1 MKKILIIEDDP
12 DIVALVDVHLKDLN
26 CAVEKCGDGESGL
39 AAALTGEYDLIILD
53 LMLPRLDGI
62 QVCQNLRGRHVNT
75 PLIMLTAKS
84 EEIDRVLGLEIGADD
99 YIVKPFSVREL
110 IARVKAQLRRTQ
122 LDKDTINNLA
132 NTIVRHNGLIIDLE
146 KRKVEVDS
154 RNVDLSPKEFEL
166 LLLLASHPGKSYT
179 RASLLNQVWGYDF
192 DGFEHTVNSHINRLR
207 AKIEPDV
214 SKPKYI
220 LTSWGVGYKFNDEMA
235 L

>member
-12 DIVALVDVHLKDLN
+12 DIVALVDLHWKDLN
-26 CAVEKCGDGESGL
+26 CVVEKCADGESGL
-39 AAALTGEYDLIILD
+39 TAAVTGKYDLIVLD

-62 QVCQNLRGRHVNT
+62 QVCQQLRSRQVNT

-122 LDKDTINNLA
+122 LDRDTINNLA
-132 NTIVRHNGLIIDLE
+132 NTVVRHSGLTIDLE
-146 KRKVEVDS
+146 KRKVEVD
-154 RNVDLSPKEFEL
+154 NKTVDLSPKEFEL
-166 LLLLASHPGKSYT
+166 LLLLASHPGRSYT
-179 RASLLNQVWGYDF
+179 RASLLNQVWGYEF

-214 SKPKYI
+214 TKPKYI
-220 LTSWGVGYKFNDEMA
+220 LTSWGVGYKFNDDMA